1 MAENIYLLEH
11 NDTDL
16 KDTSTVILQ
25 SCKQY
30 DDITLDLSLY
40 NNGNILDLTQYTIDL
55 RVLKPDNTFVIQ
67 TNNIIKS
74 TNNVKIECI
83 RDITRVSGKVK
94 CELRLVNSETKQKT
108 SFDFIIPIK
117 PSVINENSVE
127 SGNIVSIIEEL
138 NKTIDIGNA
147 LDDTLKE
154 DITIGTQLDMTL
166 DEDVRV
172 GTILKNSLI
181 EKMEEGYYLD
191 DVLETT
197 TTNANNKKIE
207 LEGTISTANTSKTN
221 LENATA
227 TADAKKT
234 ELDTSIAN
242 AQDDINTINSAGNRT
257 YTIPSTAWVGTEP
270 NLSYILEHNLG
281 GENLIVGVKEND
293 TKLSI
298 MPNYKYI
305 DSMSIELYSRDRVD
319 VTVTINKNAYTGND
333 SEWVSQ
339 EVIDAR
345 KGEVSLKSKI
355 DKMDLTI
362 NNNIN
367 SIASVGSNI
376 SYVFDWIEAITD
388 NITFKTIIPY
398 PSGCIKGECYVI
410 GGYITKI
417 DNSYDSILN
426 DGVNIYYQDEGIAI
440 IVNSTTYQGKIARLL
455 IAKEL

>member
-16 KDTSTVILQ
+16 KDTSTVIIQ

-67 TNNIIKS
+67 TNNIIKT
-74 TNNVKIECI
+74 TNNVKIECM

-138 NKTIDIGNA
+138 NKTIDTGNA

-172 GTILKNSLI
+172 GTILKHSLI

-191 DVLETT
+191 DVLEAT

-207 LEGTISTANTSKTN
+207 LEGTISTANTSQTE
-221 LENATA
+221 LENTTA
-227 TADAKKT
+227 IADAKKT

-242 AQDDINTINSAGNRT
+242 AQDDINTINARGNDS
-257 YTIPSTAWVGTEP
+257 YIVLSDNWVGTEP
-270 NLSYILEHNLG
+270 NLTYVLNHGLNSK
-281 GENLIVGVKEND
+281 NLIVGAINDD
-293 TKLSI
+293 TKFSS
-298 MPNYKYI
+298 MPDFKYI
-305 DSMSIELYSRDRVD
+305 DMNTIELQSTTRSNITVSINANYYSGKDAN
-319 VTVTINKNAYTGND
+319 TIA
-333 SEWVSQ
+333 Q

-345 KGEVSLKSKI
+345 DGQVSLKSKI

-398 PSGCIKGECYVI
+398 PNGCIKGECYVI